1 VTHAKLRGYAIVQN
15 IVPSDLNLAASREL
29 TAWFRG
35 MRKSFRLVLFF
46 LLLSGAILSFRAV
59 VIYSFNQLYLAS
71 RITRKTY
78 WFGIPTLQAPT
89 DMWAM
94 QEISQN

>member
-46 LLLSGAILSFRAV
+46 LLLSGAILSFRSTRNKLKPTETH
-59 VIYSFNQLYLAS
+59 YRLAS
-71 RITRKTY
+71 PLTGRYR
-78 WFGIPTLQAPT
+78 FR
-89 DMWAM
+89 
-94 QEISQN
+94 